1 MKAPAGAV
9 RPPESLNQRLN
20 VTQQVSG
27 AKSLGATPEPAGRVR
42 LSDPHSNDD
51 GLPINA
57 GSMKAFT
64 VAPSSWND
72 EKYLGGLTKSFTR
85 PSHRGSGPGAHA
97 APVRSVQKRTTTT

>member
-1 MKAPAGAV
+1 MG
-9 RPPESLNQRLN
+9 QRLN
-20 VTQQVSG
+20 DAQQIFG

-42 LSDPHSNDD
+42 LSDCHSNEA
-51 GLPINA
+51 GLPIRA
-57 GSMKAFT
+57 GSMNAFT
-64 VAPSSWND
+64 VAPSTLND